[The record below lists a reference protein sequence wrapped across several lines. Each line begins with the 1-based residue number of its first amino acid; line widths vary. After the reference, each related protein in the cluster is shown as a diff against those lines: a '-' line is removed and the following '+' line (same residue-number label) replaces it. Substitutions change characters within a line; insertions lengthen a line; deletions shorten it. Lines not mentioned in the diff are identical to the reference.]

1 MKQTQ
6 AGYLPLSLLNQNIKF
21 YAKLIANRLQPIL
34 PQIIHTD
41 QTGFVRSRETR
52 DNTSKTL
59 SLISLAQKQ
68 NIPVCLLSIDA
79 EKAFDHL
86 NWRFLLHSL
95 CQINL
100 GNNLINK
107 IMASY
112 TIPSAQVRTNGTL
125 STLFKINNGT
135 RQGCPLSPLQYVI
148 TMEHLAI
155 AIRNNPSIHG
165 ITINEI
171 DYKTSLYAEDILL
184 YITSPKI
191 SIPSIL
197 KELNSFGC
205 LSNFKVNLT
214 KSDLLNISLPR
225 YEVSSL
231 AALFPFHW
239 QEVAVEYTGVKI
251 STDLT
256 IV

>member
-1 MKQTQ
+1 
-6 AGYLPLSLLNQNIKF
+6 
-21 YAKLIANRLQPIL
+21 
-34 PQIIHTD
+34 
-41 QTGFVRSRETR
+41 
-52 DNTSKTL
+52 
-59 SLISLAQKQ
+59 
-68 NIPVCLLSIDA
+68 
-79 EKAFDHL
+79 
-86 NWRFLLHSL
+86 
-95 CQINL
+95 
-100 GNNLINK
+100 
-107 IMASY
+107 MALY

-125 STLFKINNGT
+125 STLFKINNRT
-135 RQGCPLSPLQYVI
+135 RQGCPLSPLLYVI

-155 AIRNNPSIHG
+155 AIRNTPSIHG

-171 DYKTSLYAEDILL
+171 DYKTSLYADDILL

-225 YEVSSL
+225 DEVSSL

-239 QEVAVEYTGVKI
+239 QEVAVEYVGVKI

-256 IV
+256 IVYELNFHPLLLRTQAELLSWSKLSLSWFGHINSIKMDILPKYLYLFQTLPIKLPKTFF